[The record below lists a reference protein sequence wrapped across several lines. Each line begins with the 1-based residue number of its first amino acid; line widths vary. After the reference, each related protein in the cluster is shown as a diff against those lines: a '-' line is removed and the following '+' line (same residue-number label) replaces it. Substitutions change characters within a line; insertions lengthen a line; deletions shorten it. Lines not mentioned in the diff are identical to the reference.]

1 MENNKLKA
9 YLNDIGNGE
18 LLSDEQEQQ
27 LAARIEAGDDEA
39 AGQLASANLRYVVS
53 VAKGYAG
60 RGLALDDLVSEGNMG
75 LLRAAAK
82 YKGTQKKRFVVFAA
96 PFVRESIERAI
107 SEQAGL
113 SSMPTEKA
121 DAEKSR
127 NKVRSV
133 DEPIPAGSKNSFS
146 LLHVL
151 EDKDSPRADVQV
163 EQTTLTDEMI
173 QSLSLL
179 NEREQ
184 QVVRR
189 CYGVECEPLTMAEIG
204 AEMGLKRE
212 RVRQIRDK
220 ALRKMRKGRP

>member
-1 MENNKLKA
+1 MGPGLVDNTPDGILFNKRLLHLLIDVHA
-9 YLNDIGNGE
+9 QSGVDERHGILVGIEDEGVAVLNGNLGECRVEQFLQGIEQLSLGNGE

-27 LAARIEAGDDEA
+27 LAVRIEAGDDEA

-133 DEPIPAGSKNSFS
+133 DEPIPAGSK
-146 LLHVL
+146 L
-151 EDKDSPRADVQV
+151 EQ
-163 EQTTLTDEMI
+163 L
-173 QSLSLL
+173 
-179 NEREQ
+179 
-184 QVVRR
+184 
-189 CYGVECEPLTMAEIG
+189 G
-204 AEMGLKRE
+204 AG
-212 RVRQIRDK
+212 D
-220 ALRKMRKGRP
+220 

>member
-27 LAARIEAGDDEA
+27 LAVRIEAGDDEA

-113 SSMPTEKA
+113 SSMPTEKT

-163 EQTTLTDEMI
+163 EQTTLTDEMM